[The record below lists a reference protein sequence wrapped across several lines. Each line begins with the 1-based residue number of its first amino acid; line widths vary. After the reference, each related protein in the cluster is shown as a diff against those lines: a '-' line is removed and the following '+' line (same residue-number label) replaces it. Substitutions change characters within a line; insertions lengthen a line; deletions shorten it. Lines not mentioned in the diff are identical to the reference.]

1 MNMFRLF
8 CQKIFPLSLT
18 IFLMGCSQILPNF
31 IPSPTAIPS
40 LTPTI
45 THTATVTTIP
55 TATFTVTPI
64 PTNTSLPTAA
74 FTSTL
79 SGTPTNTVAPTQSI
93 GYIKPIPL
101 AKFRGNFDGGKIV
114 FTINSEG
121 DRVANLRIGYMCFGK
136 QYELNLARVSMKITN
151 SSFATGTGDFYVQGQ
166 FTSPTTAKGVFN
178 GAVTIGGKEC
188 KYNSV
193 YWDAAMR

>member
-1 MNMFRLF
+1 MNMFKF
-8 CQKIFPLSLT
+8 QYQKILPLSLT
-18 IFLMGCSQILPNF
+18 ILLMGCSQILPNF
-31 IPSPTAIPS
+31 IPTPTAIPS
-40 LTPTI
+40 LTPTA
-45 THTATVTTIP
+45 THTATLTSMP

-74 FTSTL
+74 LTSTL

-93 GYIKPIPL
+93 GFIKPLPN

-114 FTINSEG
+114 FTISSEG

-136 QYELNLARVSMKITN
+136 QYELNLARVSMKINN

-178 GAVTIGGKEC
+178 GVLTEGGKTC
-188 KYNSV
+188 KYTSV

>member
-8 CQKIFPLSLT
+8 CQKIFPLSLA

-31 IPSPTAIPS
+31 IPTPTPIPT
-40 LTPTI
+40 LTPTT
-45 THTATVTTIP
+45 THTATLTSIP

-114 FTINSEG
+114 FTINAEG

-136 QYELNLARVSMKITN
+136 EYEINYARVSMKIVN
-151 SSFATGTGDFYVQGQ
+151 SNFSTGSGDFNVQGQ
-166 FTSPTTAKGVFN
+166 FSSPTTAKGIFN
-178 GAVTIGGKEC
+178 AVLTEGDKTC
-188 KYNSV
+188 KYKSV
-193 YWDAAMR
+193 FWDAAVK

>member
-8 CQKIFPLSLT
+8 WQKIFPLSLT
-18 IFLMGCSQILPNF
+18 IFLMGCSQILPSF
-31 IPSPTAIPS
+31 IPTPTPIPT
-40 LTPTI
+40 LTPT
-45 THTATVTTIP
+45 TTRTATLTSMP

-79 SGTPTNTVAPTQSI
+79 SGTPINTVAPTQSI

-101 AKFRGNFDGGKIV
+101 AKFRGNFDGGMIV
-114 FTINSEG
+114 FTINAEG

-136 QYELNLARVSMKITN
+136 QYELNLSRVSIKITN
-151 SSFATGTGDFYVQGQ
+151 SSFAIGTGDFYVQGQ
-166 FTSPTTAKGVFN
+166 FSSPTSAKGVFTGVLTEGN
-178 GAVTIGGKEC
+178 KTC
-188 KYNSV
+188 KYKSV
-193 YWDAAMR
+193 YWDAAMK

>member
-1 MNMFRLF
+1 MNMFKFRY
-8 CQKIFPLSLT
+8 QKVLPLTLT

-31 IPSPTAIPS
+31 IPSPTVIPS
-40 LTPTI
+40 LTPTV
-45 THTATVTTIP
+45 THTATLTSLP
-55 TATFTVTPI
+55 TATFTITPI

-79 SGTPTNTVAPTQSI
+79 SGTPINTVAPTQSI
-93 GYIKPIPL
+93 GFIKPIPL

-114 FTINSEG
+114 FAINAEG
-121 DRVANLRIGYMCFGK
+121 DRVANLRIGYTCFGK
-136 QYELNLARVSMKITN
+136 EYELNLARVSMKINN
-151 SSFATGTGDFYVQGQ
+151 SSFSTGTGDFYIQGQ
-166 FTSPTTAKGVFN
+166 FNSPTSAKGVFN
-178 GAVTIGGKEC
+178 GAVTIGNKEC

>member
-1 MNMFRLF
+1 MKIFRLF
-8 CQKIFPLSLT
+8 SQKVLPLSLT
-18 IFLMGCSQILPNF
+18 ILLMGCSQILPNF

-40 LTPTI
+40 LTPTA
-45 THTATVTTIP
+45 THTATLTSIP

-64 PTNTSLPTAA
+64 STSTSLPTAA

-93 GYIKPIPL
+93 GFIKPVPL
-101 AKFRGNFDGGKIV
+101 AKFRGNFDVGKIV
-114 FTINSEG
+114 FSISAEG

-136 QYELNLARVSMKITN
+136 EYELNLARVSMKINN

-166 FTSPTTAKGVFN
+166 FTSPSTAKGVFN
-178 GAVTIGGKEC
+178 GAVIIGGKEC

>member
-1 MNMFRLF
+1 MNMFKFLY
-8 CQKIFPLSLT
+8 QKVLPLSLT

-40 LTPTI
+40 LTPTA

-74 FTSTL
+74 STSTL
-79 SGTPTNTVAPTQSI
+79 SGTPTDTVAPTQSI

-101 AKFRGNFDGGKIV
+101 AKFRGNFDGGNIV

-151 SSFATGTGDFYVQGQ
+151 SSFTTGTGDFYVQGQ

-178 GAVTIGGKEC
+178 GVLTEGGKEC

>member
-8 CQKIFPLSLT
+8 CQKVLPLFLT

-40 LTPTI
+40 LTPTA
-45 THTATVTTIP
+45 THTATLTSLP

-79 SGTPTNTVAPTQSI
+79 SGTPINTVAPTQSI

-114 FTINSEG
+114 FIINAEG
-121 DRVANLRIGYMCFGK
+121 DRVGSLRIGYICFGK
-136 QYELNLARVSMKITN
+136 EYVLNLATVSMKITK
-151 SSFATGTGDFYVQGQ
+151 SSFTTSTGDFYVWGQ
-166 FTSPTTAKGVFN
+166 FNSPTTASGVFTGVLTVGN
-178 GAVTIGGKEC
+178 KEC

-193 YWDAAMR
+193 YWDAEMR

>member
-1 MNMFRLF
+1 MNMFKLF
-8 CQKIFPLSLT
+8 SQKVLPLSLT
-18 IFLMGCSQILPNF
+18 ILLMGCSQILPNF

-40 LTPTI
+40 LTPTA
-45 THTATVTTIP
+45 THTATLTSIP

-64 PTNTSLPTAA
+64 STNTSLPTAA

-93 GYIKPIPL
+93 GFIKPVPL

-114 FTINSEG
+114 FSISAEG

-136 QYELNLARVSMKITN
+136 EYEINYARVSMKIVN
-151 SSFATGTGDFYVQGQ
+151 SSFSTGSGDVYVQGK
-166 FTSPTTAKGVFN
+166 FSSPTTAKGIFN
-178 GAVTIGGKEC
+178 VVLTEGDKTC
-188 KYNSV
+188 KYKSV
-193 YWDAAMR
+193 YWDAAVK